1 MLFFFFVCLLHHGR
15 PLSFLL
21 KKSRIFVVQVP
32 KDSCMMFGAGGSQAT
47 LPLRFEKFRS
57 NKKTESKASFAASMF
72 RLKWDAVDSCHVQV
86 PLTFSVGKVTMIF
99 FPFWEDPGQAQCR
112 SAYFL
117 SFLTLLEAV
126 LAWHLL
132 RPVVFFRETK
142 HRCDHHAGALESSTS
157 RFLPFGA
164 TRSCRQHGSIGSRC
178 LSLSDER
185 WH

>member
-1 MLFFFFVCLLHHGR
+1 MFCKRANGDDSRADQWICPCDNTKLRSCDWMLFFVCLLHHGR

-21 KKSRIFVVQVP
+21 KNSRIYIVQVP

-99 FPFWEDPGQAQCR
+99 SPFERTQGRHKAGQRWFFFSFERTQGRHNAGQHIF
-112 SAYFL
+112 FL
-117 SFLTLLEAV
+117 FLLFWKL
-126 LAWHLL
+126 
-132 RPVVFFRETK
+132 
-142 HRCDHHAGALESSTS
+142 C
-157 RFLPFGA
+157 
-164 TRSCRQHGSIGSRC
+164 
-178 LSLSDER
+178 
-185 WH
+185 